1 MASSKGVQPLSSME
15 HIHDLAAIHLA
26 ESDLTIGSF
35 DGVHLGHQQLV
46 RELVEVA
53 HQSGRPA
60 VVLTFFPHPSVV
72 LRGRK
77 PSFYINTPD
86 EKAEI
91 LGNLGVDYVITQVFD
106 LELSRVTAADFLDRL
121 QNSLGVHNLWVGE
134 DFALGH
140 NREGNRAYLEQQA
153 NERGFQLHVVPPIK
167 VQGEIVSSTRVR
179 EALRSGAVSQ
189 VEAYLG
195 RPFKLPGVVVRGAG
209 RGHKLG
215 FPTAN
220 IEIWD
225 ERAYPRAGVYVCLA
239 RWDDEEASAVTN
251 IGHRPTFE
259 ADGGPPT
266 IEAHLLDYSGELYG
280 VELSLVFLARLRAE
294 RRFPSPQALMDQIAL
309 DIQRA
314 REIIAERKEEKHA

>member
-1 MASSKGVQPLSSME
+1 M
-15 HIHDLAAIHLA
+15 
-26 ESDLTIGSF
+26 
-35 DGVHLGHQQLV
+35 
-46 RELVEVA
+46 
-53 HQSGRPA
+53 
-60 VVLTFFPHPSVV
+60 
-72 LRGRK
+72 
-77 PSFYINTPD
+77 
-86 EKAEI
+86 
-91 LGNLGVDYVITQVFD
+91 
-106 LELSRVTAADFLDRL
+106 
-121 QNSLGVHNLWVGE
+121 
-134 DFALGH
+134 
-140 NREGNRAYLEQQA
+140 
-153 NERGFQLHVVPPIK
+153 
-167 VQGEIVSSTRVR
+167 
-179 EALRSGAVSQ
+179 
-189 VEAYLG
+189 
-195 RPFKLPGVVVRGAG
+195 RGAG